1 MLTAAIS
8 YSQATTC
15 SQFSI
20 QDTTDYSYESPSNIS
35 SRTVTLYKAD
45 GTIYRQPGQT
55 ADAIDWP
62 YADGNT
68 LSVLGL
74 TEDLALNAVMILVPI
89 SADPNSTYSVALLLA
104 LTCFLDTE
112 LFDRAKRQ
120 SEDKR
125 YERNVIFTNDTHR
138 IIIEKT
144 SAQNAIAQ
152 ENINGAQLALTRA
165 KNIADLNQ
173 KPY

>member
-15 SQFSI
+15 SQFSV
-20 QDTTDYSYESPSNIS
+20 QDITDYTNEPTSNIS
-35 SRTVTLYKAD
+35 SRTLTLYKSD
-45 GTIYRQPGQT
+45 GTIYRQPGQIQ
-55 ADAIDWP
+55 DEIDWP
-62 YADGNT
+62 YASGNSYT
-68 LSVLGL
+68 VTGL
-74 TEDLALNAVMILVPI
+74 AEDLALNAIMILVPI
-89 SADPNSTYSVALLLA
+89 SADPDSTYTVSLLLA